1 MEDKKNKE
9 NEVATPDVTAKITWI
24 NDDLESN
31 KRASANI
38 TIAKCF
44 TVHGLSV
51 MNSPKGLFVSMP
63 TKVKQDQ
70 GGNKYY
76 EIAHPVTA
84 PMRQLI
90 SERVLSAY
98 QQMTETQ
105 EQEKGQKQEP
115 ASHNSDEVSGEKQ
128 EQDVNTSEQSSEE
141 DEDEVE
147 ETSFVQSMV

>member
-1 MEDKKNKE
+1 MDDKKNKE

-84 PMRQLI
+84 SMRQLI
-90 SERVLSAY
+90 TDRVLSAY
-98 QQMTETQ
+98 QQMTESQVQDKELKDSSPSEDKAETENTEDQETQ
-105 EQEKGQKQEP
+105 E
-115 ASHNSDEVSGEKQ
+115 
-128 EQDVNTSEQSSEE
+128 SEE
-141 DEDEVE
+141 SSDEDESE
-147 ETSFVQSMV
+147 EVGFVQSMV